1 MAILLLLYVMA
12 IIIAIFKKKYVMV
25 GSWVGGLL
33 IIALL
38 KELKIYLNISF
49 DFLLMPL
56 IGFISYIILCIVTNK
71 RYDKSYVLC
80 LTEEI
85 KETKI
90 KFLESLKI
98 LYSATYEE
106 LLWRGIIVYFDFQTV
121 MVIIINLVFTLLHIS
136 KRSRWLEYVYLFIW
150 SIFLTMMLHYTKSIF
165 NCIIIHFTQN
175 ICVCMYK
182 KYLA

>member
-12 IIIAIFKKKYVMV
+12 IIIAIFKKEYVIV

-33 IIALL
+33 IITLL

-56 IGFISYIILCIVTNK
+56 IGFIGYIILCVVTNK

-106 LLWRGIIVYFDFQTV
+106 LLWRGIVVYFDFQTV
-121 MVIIINLVFTLLHIS
+121 MVIIVNLVFTLLHIS
-136 KRSRWLEYVYLFIW
+136 KRSRLLEYVYLFIW